1 MRAVFVGAGPL
12 TVSTARQLLGRGHEV
27 VIIESDRELIDAL
40 SGELDCGFLHGD
52 GAKPAVLR
60 EADPEHTDFLFCFT
74 GSDQTNIIAGLVGQ
88 SLGFRSVVPKIED
101 PEFDHICIELGLT
114 HTVIPSRSIGRYLAD
129 LFEGRD
135 PLEITAMVRG
145 DARIFSFV
153 ARKEDETTIAE
164 LGLPKMSRVV
174 CVYRKDEF
182 LLPDGNT
189 RLRESDEVIVIAHR
203 DGVPELEKRWGRRTR
218 APAAARKK
226 ARDAGPPG

>member
-12 TVSTARQLLGRGHEV
+12 TMSTARQLLGRGHEV
-27 VIIESDRELIDAL
+27 VIIENDRQLIDSL

-52 GAKPAVLR
+52 GAKPAVLK

-88 SLGFRSVVPKIED
+88 SLGFRTVVPKIDD

-114 HTVIPSRSIGRYLAD
+114 HTVIPSRSVGRYLAD

-153 ARKEDETTIAE
+153 AREEDAKTIAE
-164 LGLPKMSRVV
+164 LDLPRKSRVV
-174 CVYRKDEF
+174 CAYRKEEF
-182 LLPDGNT
+182 LLPDDKTG
-189 RLRESDEVIVIAHR
+189 LRKDDEVIVIAHR
-203 DGVPELEKRWGRRTR
+203 DAIPELEERWGRRNR
-218 APAAARKK
+218 APGATRGKPS
-226 ARDAGPPG
+226 DAGRRG